1 MSMVKNI
8 KSWFSR
14 KQIVRP
20 RFTLSDAD
28 KIYLATAIKHSSK
41 LSFVYVLACHK
52 APDGQFA
59 LAPVTEVMTFDNA
72 NTAYIYHETVNQV
85 MTLQQS
91 FLGPKIIA
99 DNLQDRIAT
108 FRQNTK

>member
-1 MSMVKNI
+1 MNIVKNI

-28 KIYLATAIKHSSK
+28 KLYMATAIKHSSK

-72 NTAYIYHETVNQV
+72 NTAYIYHETVTQV
-85 MTLQQS
+85 MALQQS
-91 FLGPKIIA
+91 LPGPKMIA
-99 DNLQDRIAT
+99 ETLQDRIAT
-108 FRQNTK
+108 FHQNTK